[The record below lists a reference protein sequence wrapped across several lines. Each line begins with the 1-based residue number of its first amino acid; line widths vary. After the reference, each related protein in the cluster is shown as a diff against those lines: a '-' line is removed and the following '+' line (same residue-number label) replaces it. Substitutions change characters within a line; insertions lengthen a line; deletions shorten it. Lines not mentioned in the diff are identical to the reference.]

1 MKKEAEH
8 KHLAP
13 KKKRA
18 GNTAKKVTLICVVV
32 FALLMAGAA
41 GFGIYVSGSD
51 TIYPK
56 VSLNGTD
63 LGGMTV
69 SEAAD
74 ALTAAGWSEGDKT
87 ITVELPLEHT
97 LSVTAEQVGA
107 EVSAAEAA
115 QKAFD
120 YCHGGSIIENVM
132 A

>member
-18 GNTAKKVTLICVVV
+18 GNTAKKVTIICVVV
-32 FALLMAGAA
+32 VALLMAGAA

-74 ALTAAGWSEGDKT
+74 ALTAAGWGEGDKT

-97 LSVTAEQVGA
+97 RRGRSKGQG
-107 EVSAAEAA
+107 
-115 QKAFD
+115 
-120 YCHGGSIIENVM
+120 
-132 A
+132 

>member
-18 GNTAKKVTLICVVV
+18 GNTAKKVTIICVVV
-32 FALLMAGAA
+32 VALLMAGAA

-74 ALTAAGWSEGDKT
+74 AQSLSNTATTSLQNSKRQT
-87 ITVELPLEHT
+87 FP
-97 LSVTAEQVGA
+97 S
-107 EVSAAEAA
+107 
-115 QKAFD
+115 
-120 YCHGGSIIENVM
+120 
-132 A
+132 